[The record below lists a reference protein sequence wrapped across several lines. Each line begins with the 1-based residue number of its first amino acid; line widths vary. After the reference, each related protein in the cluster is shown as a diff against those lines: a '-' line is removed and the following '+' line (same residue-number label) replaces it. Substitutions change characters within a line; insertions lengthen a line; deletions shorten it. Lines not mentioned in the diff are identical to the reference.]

1 MRLKTLEEYFCE
13 SIEDNKSLTSNCI
26 QNNVINPSFPVQV
39 YRYINVNPNTS
50 LKTNINKDPLFVFVS
65 RGNVTILV
73 EDSFIVLQEY
83 QCMFINK
90 DRKFFVNS
98 NSINQNQLT
107 FISFDE
113 KLVSMCVGNL
123 IESKYVLPIVRSKL
137 IDYHVFNGEAESD
150 KKTILLLKKIIV
162 AANIKYWGYELDIE
176 IYLRLAW
183 RELLDQLKKIIIA
196 ESSMDKIDVE
206 RMKTVLS
213 YIKKHYSEKITL
225 QNLADSVHLSR
236 EELCRNFKRL
246 TNYTPFEFINKYR
259 IDKSIEQLINS
270 GKSITTIALD
280 MGFSDSSNFS
290 RIFKQF
296 KECTPSEFRKNI
308 KTMQR

>member
-1 MRLKTLEEYFCE
+1 MRLKTLEEFFCE
-13 SIEDNKSLTSNCI
+13 SIEDNKLLNQISN
-26 QNNVINPSFPVQV
+26 QNNILNPSFPVKV
-39 YRYINVNPNTS
+39 YRYINVNPDIS
-50 LKTNINKDPLFVFVS
+50 LKTNVNEDPLFIFVS
-65 RGNVTILV
+65 RGNVNLYV
-73 EDSFIVLQEY
+73 EDSFLVLQEY
-83 QCMFINK
+83 QCAFINK
-90 DRKFFVNS
+90 DRKVFMNS
-98 NSINQNQLT
+98 DSINQNQMT
-107 FISFDE
+107 FISFNE

-137 IDYHVFNGEAESD
+137 IDYHIFFGESESD
-150 KKTILLLKKIIV
+150 KKVILLLKKIII

-183 RELLDQLKKIIIA
+183 RELLNQLKKMIIA
-196 ESSMDKIDVE
+196 ESSMNAIDLE

-213 YIKKHYSEKITL
+213 YIKNHYSEKITL
-225 QNLADSVHLSR
+225 KDLANAVHLSR

-259 IDKSIEQLINS
+259 IDKSIELLVNS
-270 GKSITTIALD
+270 EKSITSIALD

-296 KECTPSEFRKNI
+296 KECTPLEFRKNTEI
-308 KTMQR
+308 AKK